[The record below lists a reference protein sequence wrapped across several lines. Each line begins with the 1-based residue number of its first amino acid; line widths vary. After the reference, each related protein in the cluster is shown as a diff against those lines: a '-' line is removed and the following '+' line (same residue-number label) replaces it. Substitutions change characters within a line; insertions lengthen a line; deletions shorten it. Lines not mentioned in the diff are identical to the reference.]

1 MAHKVEVQ
9 ERTQRAWLRRVPAWA
24 KGARPEGTS
33 RGALWPGDLP
43 VRPMPSRRE
52 LPSGSACA
60 SCLEH
65 ETGAREQAATNR
77 CTLVL
82 ARKFARDGPGGT

>member
-65 ETGAREQAATNR
+65 ETGDGARARVNR
-77 CTLVL
+77 RPLIVAL
-82 ARKFARDGPGGT
+82 